1 METIKKYNVDKMKE
15 MASCYVHSIFKG
27 AVMVSA
33 LYKNTFVQA
42 SCLWPDGV
50 REYMMVFYRDIE
62 KETTVNNQYDRAR
75 QIVGCTYGKEVAL

>member
-1 METIKKYNVDKMKE
+1 METIKKYNVDE
-15 MASCYVHSIFKG
+15 MRSMAARYIHNIFKG

-62 KETTVNNQYDRAR
+62 KETVMNNQYDRAR